1 MKADHVASEL
11 ASIVLTEEAIIR
23 RVGEL
28 ARQIEQDYD
37 RKDLVLVGILGG
49 AATATVDL
57 ARAMER
63 HVEVTWMAVR
73 SYGMGVRSSGS
84 VRLLKDID
92 IDLSG
97 RNVVIVDGI
106 IDTGLTAQWV
116 IANITHRGAASVQMC
131 ALFRKPSAP
140 ADAKY
145 IGFDVPDGMIVGYGL
160 DYAGRFR
167 NLRCCAVLAPHAIRA
182 ESAVRAQGTP

>member
-1 MKADHVASEL
+1 MRAEQVSSDLE
-11 ASIVLTEEAIIR
+11 SIVLTEETIIE

-28 ARQIEQDYD
+28 ARQIEADYHG
-37 RKDLVLVGILGG
+37 KDLVLVGILGG

-57 ARAMER
+57 ARALER

-92 IDLSG
+92 IDVTG
-97 RNVVIVDGI
+97 RQVVIVDGI

-116 IANITHRGAASVQMC
+116 VSNMTHRGAGSVSMC

-140 ADAKY
+140 SDAKY
-145 IGFDVPDGMIVGYGL
+145 IGFDVPDGMLVGYGL
-160 DYAGRFR
+160 DYAGRYR
-167 NLRCCAVLAPHAIRA
+167 NLRCCAILAPHVYRPAT
-182 ESAVRAQGTP
+182 GG

>member
-1 MKADHVASEL
+1 MKADHVASDLE
-11 ASIVLTEEAIIR
+11 SIVLTEEAIIR

-28 ARQIEQDYD
+28 ARQIETDYD
-37 RKDLVLVGILGG
+37 GKDLVLVGILGG

-63 HVEVTWMAVR
+63 HVEITWMAIR

-116 IANITHRGAASVQMC
+116 VSNITHRGVASVQMC

-160 DYAGRFR
+160 DYAGLYR

-182 ESAVRAQGTP
+182 AVKR

>member
-1 MKADHVASEL
+1 MRAAQVTSDLE
-11 ASIVLTEEAIIR
+11 SIVLTEEAIIE

-28 ARQIEQDYD
+28 ARQIDADYHS
-37 RKDLVLVGILGG
+37 KDLVLVGILGG

-57 ARAMER
+57 ARALDR

-92 IDLSG
+92 IDLSD
-97 RNVVIVDGI
+97 RHVLIVDGI

-116 IANITHRGAASVQMC
+116 VTNITHRGAASVQMC

-160 DYAGRFR
+160 DYAGRYR
-167 NLRCCAVLAPHAIRA
+167 NLRCCAILAPHVYQAKA
-182 ESAVRAQGTP
+182 